1 MVGRPEM
8 KSRKPEVIGW
18 KETVHLPEWGIRHI
32 VAKSDTGA
40 RRSAL
45 DVRNIE
51 ELDGDRV
58 RFDIVLDRKDP
69 RFTHTVVA
77 PIAHR
82 THVRS
87 SNGQEHERYFVSTRV
102 GIGHRVKEVEFSLVC
117 RKKMICRI
125 LLGRKALEGDFL
137 VDSSL
142 KHVTGPRKK
151 VRLLEERRRKSER

>member
-1 MVGRPEM
+1 MTHGPR
-8 KSRKPEVIGW
+8 KRKPEIIGW
-18 KETVHLPEWGIRHI
+18 KETVDLPDWGIANI

-45 DVRNIE
+45 DVKKIV
-51 ELDGDRV
+51 ELPGNRL
-58 RFDIVLDRKDP
+58 RFDIVVDRKNGELT
-69 RFTHTVVA
+69 RSIVA
-77 PIAHR
+77 DIAHQ

-87 SNGQEHERYFVSTRV
+87 SNGEQHERYFVETRV
-102 GIGHRVKEVEFSLVC
+102 RIGHRTKKVEFSLVC
-117 RKKMICRI
+117 RKRMTCRI

-151 VRLLEERRRKSER
+151 VRIKEAPPKRKHAI